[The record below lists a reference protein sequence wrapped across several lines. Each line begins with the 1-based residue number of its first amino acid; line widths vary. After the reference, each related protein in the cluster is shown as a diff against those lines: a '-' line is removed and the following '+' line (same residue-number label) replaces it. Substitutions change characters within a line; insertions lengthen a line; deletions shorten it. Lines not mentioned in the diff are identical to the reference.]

1 MRFLVFLFVASI
13 ATTAVAQTETA
24 SGSPLV
30 NFDDYLKLAQEVQLY
45 RADRLVTLDRFNEL
59 STDPTV
65 VILDTRSDSA
75 YNAMH
80 VKGALHLNFSDF
92 TQDNLAKLIPNRNTV
107 ILIYCN
113 NNFLQDIQL
122 RLEANFF
129 PSKMS
134 KPLFDINQKVEAI
147 ELDLEEKS
155 DSLKVIEPNPIRNEF
170 KPITL
175 ALNIPTFINLVGYGY
190 KNIYEL
196 GELVSTLDPRIT
208 FEGTAVGQ

>member
-1 MRFLVFLFVASI
+1 MRFLVFLFLASI
-13 ATTAVAQTETA
+13 ATTAVAQTETV

-59 STDPTV
+59 SADPTV

-75 YNAMH
+75 YNAKH

-92 TQDNLAKLIPNRNTV
+92 TQDNLAKLIPNRNTIV
-107 ILIYCN
+107 LIYCN
-113 NNFLQDIQL
+113 NNFLQDIPLQL
-122 RLEANFF
+122 EDRFF
-129 PSKMS
+129 ASKVSM
-134 KPLFDINQKVEAI
+134 PAI
-147 ELDLEEKS
+147 KFEPIDNIKLDEKS
-155 DSLKVIEPNPIRNEF
+155 DTLKVIEPNPIRSEF